1 MSTTEIHPSDLPA
14 SPPGRTLRRL
24 LAAEGLSQAELA
36 RRMSRPYQIVNDIV
50 HGRRP
55 ITPTT
60 ALQLERVLEL
70 PARFWMIREADYR
83 LKLARQNAA

>member
-1 MSTTEIHPSDLPA
+1 MVFVMIISIVA
-14 SPPGRTLRRL
+14 NYAFGN
-24 LAAEGLSQAELA
+24 
-36 RRMSRPYQIVNDIV
+36 RPYQIVNDIV

-60 ALQLERVLEL
+60 ALQLERVLAL

>member
-1 MSTTEIHPSDLPA
+1 MSCGRRTQ
-14 SPPGRTLRRL
+14 PGG
-24 LAAEGLSQAELA
+24 AA
-36 RRMSRPYQIVNDIV
+36 RRKNRPYQVINDIV